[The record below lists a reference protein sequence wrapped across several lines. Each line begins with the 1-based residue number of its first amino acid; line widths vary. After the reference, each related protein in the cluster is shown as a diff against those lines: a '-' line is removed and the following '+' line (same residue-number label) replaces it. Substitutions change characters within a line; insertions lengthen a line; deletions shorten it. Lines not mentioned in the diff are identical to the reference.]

1 MSLRN
6 VDLSEVLEAQE
17 GVLST
22 STALRFMSE
31 DQLRWKIS
39 SGRWQRPSRGVVIA
53 HSGPPTEG
61 QLLRAVLLRAGPR
74 SALAGL
80 TAARLDGF
88 KGFDD
93 KAPFA
98 DRPIYLLVPYGYKRR
113 TPPLGLNVVT
123 HYSQRLADA
132 DVHPMRQPRRTRIA
146 RSLID
151 AAAWMPTDRGS
162 MAVLAA
168 GVQQGLVRVA
178 DLWLMADQTETLR
191 RRKAI
196 IETLGD
202 IAGGS
207 QALSELDFIRLVV
220 RPFGLPEPSRQSA
233 RWDRRG
239 RRRWID
245 AAWDD
250 CKIAVEIDGA
260 QHTEDP
266 LQRWDDM
273 ERDIGLMLSG
283 YRTLRFPGWLVRDDP
298 EYVAGRILEV
308 LRTARQPGL
317 RIAT

>member
-1 MSLRN
+1 M
-6 VDLSEVLEAQE
+6 
-17 GVLST
+17 
-22 STALRFMSE
+22 
-31 DQLRWKIS
+31 
-39 SGRWQRPSRGVVIA
+39 
-53 HSGPPTEG
+53 
-61 QLLRAVLLRAGPR
+61 
-74 SALAGL
+74 
-80 TAARLDGF
+80 
-88 KGFDD
+88 
-93 KAPFA
+93 
-98 DRPIYLLVPYGYKRR
+98 
-113 TPPLGLNVVT
+113 
-123 HYSQRLADA
+123 
-132 DVHPMRQPRRTRIA
+132 
-146 RSLID
+146 
-151 AAAWMPTDRGS
+151 
-162 MAVLAA
+162 
-168 GVQQGLVRVA
+168 
-178 DLWLMADQTETLR
+178 
-191 RRKAI
+191 I
-196 IETLGD
+196 IEALGD

-317 RIAT
+317 RIAI

>member
-1 MSLRN
+1 MTLRN
-6 VDLSEVLEAQE
+6 VDLSEVLDAQE

-22 STALRFMSE
+22 STVLRFMSE

-53 HSGPPTEG
+53 HSGAPTER

-123 HYSQRLADA
+123 HYSQRLAEA

-178 DLWLMADQTETLR
+178 DLRLMADRTETLR

-202 IAGGS
+202 VAGGS

-233 RWDRRG
+233 RRDRRG

-273 ERDIGLMLSG
+273 ERDIGLTLNG
-283 YRTLRFPGWLVRDDP
+283 YRTLRFPGWLVRDNP

-317 RIAT
+317 KIAT